1 MEGQIGISP
10 DVRLLHEPSE
20 CAAGSCN
27 EIAAID
33 LDGRALCLKHF
44 LPGCISELESRSERL
59 RNLPFDAAVTDA
71 FRNFIAAC
79 GRQAQK
85 LADDPRFTDRDSKA
99 GLLEFLFRV
108 SQLSQGMRRS
118 RRIDSSIPI
127 WLRRED
133 PYRTWHEETWT
144 VTLSRHGASLLCH
157 RPVEKDGT
165 VILCRKDMGCRA
177 EARVA
182 YWLHDSQGR
191 KQIGVE
197 FFDGGDFWNLD
208 WNPEAR
214 TTID

>member
-1 MEGQIGISP
+1 MEGQIGLSP
-10 DVRLLHEPSE
+10 DVRLLHESSQ
-20 CAAGSCN
+20 CAAVSCN
-27 EIAAID
+27 EIAAMD
-33 LDGRALCLKHF
+33 LDGRSLCLKHF
-44 LPGCISELESRSERL
+44 LPACISELESRSDRL
-59 RNLPFDAAVTDA
+59 RNLPFDPAATDA
-71 FRNFIAAC
+71 FKNFIAAC
-79 GRQAQK
+79 GRQTQN

-118 RRIDSSIPI
+118 HRINSSIPI

-157 RPVEKDGT
+157 RPVEKDGK

-182 YWLHDSQGR
+182 YWVHDSQGR